1 MIKYR
6 GFKASVKKF
15 FMPLKPIRAGFKVY
29 IFAEST
35 TDAILN
41 FIVHPWNNN
50 KPTKMTAIALKVA
63 KHHLERY
70 HNIFTDRLYTS
81 VELAELLLTKNTY
94 LTGAV
99 KSTSRRL
106 PKDLI
111 NSDKNPNKQRM
122 TNMAKVPRGTFYSR
136 QNGQMVVTAWKDSR
150 IMLTL
155 STCHQGWR
163 DPDIHTLTR
172 KIPDDI
178 TARRVVKIIA
188 APPQVCI
195 FLVPFIRCCHY
206 IALCVV
212 FILEVVT
219 IFPLFHL

>member
-1 MIKYR
+1 MK
-6 GFKASVKKF
+6 
-15 FMPLKPIRAGFKVY
+15 
-29 IFAEST
+29 
-35 TDAILN
+35 
-41 FIVHPWNNN
+41 
-50 KPTKMTAIALKVA
+50 
-63 KHHLERY
+63 
-70 HNIFTDRLYTS
+70 
-81 VELAELLLTKNTY
+81 
-94 LTGAV
+94 
-99 KSTSRRL
+99 
-106 PKDLI
+106 
-111 NSDKNPNKQRM
+111 
-122 TNMAKVPRGTFYSR
+122 NMAKAPRGTFYSR

-178 TARRVVKIIA
+178 TARRVAKIIA

-206 IALCVV
+206 IALCSV

-219 IFPLFHL
+219 IFPFFHL